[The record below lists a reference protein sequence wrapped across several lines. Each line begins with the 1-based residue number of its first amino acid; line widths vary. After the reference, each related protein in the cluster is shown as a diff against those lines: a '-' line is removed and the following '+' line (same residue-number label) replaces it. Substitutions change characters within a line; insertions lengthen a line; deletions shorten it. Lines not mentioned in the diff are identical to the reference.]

1 MELNYLRT
9 FIEVAR
15 CNSFTKAAE
24 QLGYAQSSV
33 TQQIQKLEL
42 EYNASLFERYGR
54 HMKLTSAGEQL
65 FDRFVEILALY
76 DSSKELVSG
85 QMKGSLVIGTIES
98 MIAYFLPPVIQKFR
112 RAYPDIT
119 IQVRPVVEECIIP
132 KVRYGDLDIGL
143 FLGKPVSED
152 GLHTA
157 VLREEPLVFVAEPCH
172 PIFQDAER
180 GLACFENFSYVAT
193 EQGCVYR
200 SAFEALLSRHGIE
213 YRIHHEFG
221 SLEAIKQCVGF
232 GLGVG
237 LLPRIT
243 VERELALGILKELP
257 FSHPDISMSNQY
269 LYHKRKWLN
278 PALQHFIKLLE
289 AAISREA
296 GAPEDEAVLH

>member
-98 MIAYFLPPVIQKFR
+98 MIAYFLP
-112 RAYPDIT
+112 
-119 IQVRPVVEECIIP
+119 
-132 KVRYGDLDIGL
+132 L
-143 FLGKPVSED
+143 S
-152 GLHTA
+152 
-157 VLREEPLVFVAEPCH
+157 
-172 PIFQDAER
+172 
-180 GLACFENFSYVAT
+180 S
-193 EQGCVYR
+193 R
-200 SAFEALLSRHGIE
+200 SS
-213 YRIHHEFG
+213 
-221 SLEAIKQCVGF
+221 
-232 GLGVG
+232 
-237 LLPRIT
+237 
-243 VERELALGILKELP
+243 
-257 FSHPDISMSNQY
+257 
-269 LYHKRKWLN
+269 
-278 PALQHFIKLLE
+278 
-289 AAISREA
+289 
-296 GAPEDEAVLH
+296 GAPIRTSPFKFGRLSKNASSRRFDTATWISDCSSASR